1 MKPMIKT
8 LVIAVAMGIGACATV
23 PPGPPPEVVRLEND
37 LDRLHHDPRI
47 APNAPTELRDADT
60 AVNMLVT
67 DGRHL
72 DPRDYE
78 HRVYIADRLIQTAEA
93 EGLARFAEVHARD
106 LGSERDRL
114 MVDARTRELHDSRVV
129 AATALAAADAE
140 HRNAEMAR
148 DDARATRSEVDSLR
162 ADLADLQ
169 AQQTQRGYVVT
180 LGDVL
185 FEVDRS
191 ELKPGAERNL
201 DGLVRAMRDDP
212 AATIEIEG
220 HTDSSGNREHNL
232 DLSLRRAVAVQNFLV
247 AHGISVNRVT
257 AQGLGPDFPVASN
270 ATETGRQQNRR
281 VEVIVQT
288 RVAQR

>member
-1 MKPMIKT
+1 MKPT
-8 LVIAVAMGIGACATV
+8 LKVLAVALTLSLGACATV
-23 PPGPPPEVVRLEND
+23 PPGPPPEVMRLQNS

-47 APNAPTELRDADT
+47 AQNAPNELRDADI
-60 AVNMLVT
+60 AVNVLVA
-67 DGRHL
+67 DGRHM

-78 HRVYIADRLIQTAEA
+78 HHVYVTDRLIQTAEA
-93 EGLARFAEVHARD
+93 EGMARFAEVHARD
-106 LGSERDRL
+106 LGVERDQL
-114 MVDARTRELHDSRVV
+114 IVASKNRELRDTRAAANAALV
-129 AATALAAADAE
+129 AADVE
-140 HRNAEMAR
+140 HRNAEVAR
-148 DDARATRSEVDSLR
+148 SDARATRQEVDSLR

-185 FEVDRS
+185 FEVDRA

-212 AATIEIEG
+212 TARIEIEG
-220 HTDSSGNREHNL
+220 HTDSSGSREHNL
-232 DLSLRRAVAVQNFLV
+232 DLSLRRAITVQSFLIGR
-247 AHGISVNRVT
+247 GIDASRVS